1 MARLLYS
8 LIFYLA
14 TPFILLRLLWRAR
27 KQPEYLQ
34 HLGERWGFYSAQPSQ
49 PLIWVHAVSV
59 GETRAAQ
66 PLIEGLKA
74 QWPDHQILLTGMT
87 PTGRA
92 AGQEVYGA
100 QVIQV
105 YLPYD
110 TPGAV
115 KRFFDQFSPAFGVM
129 METEIWPNLIA
140 AARHR
145 NIPLILANARLSARS
160 AKGYGKIGALSRPA
174 FAALSATAAQTVQDA
189 QRLAQLGASPLEV
202 CGNIKFDVTPPA
214 EKLQLGQAWRKPLNG
229 RPTWLAASTREGE
242 EALVLNAWRQLA
254 MPEVLLILVP
264 RHPQR
269 FAEVAQMLASEG
281 INYRQRS
288 NSLPSTDTQVWLGD
302 SMGEMAAYFA
312 MADLAFIGGSLLPLG
327 GQNLIE
333 AAACGCPVL
342 IGPHTF
348 NFTQAT
354 EDAISAGAA
363 RRVLNAKALAEQV
376 RRLLDN
382 QPELI
387 AMRQA
392 ALRFAAEHRGATHKT
407 LDLIAR
413 ATGQAGR

>member
-14 TPFILLRLLWRAR
+14 TPLILLRLLWRAR
-27 KQPEYLQ
+27 KQPEYLH
-34 HLGERWGFYSAQPSQ
+34 HLGERWGFYSAQPKQ
-49 PLIWVHAVSV
+49 PLIWIHAVSV

-74 QWPDHQILLTGMT
+74 RWPDHQILLTGMT

-92 AGQEVYGA
+92 AGHEVYRA
-100 QVIQV
+100 QVIQA

-110 TPGAV
+110 TPAADN
-115 KRFFDQFSPAFGVM
+115 RFFDHFSPAFGVM

-140 AARHR
+140 AARR
-145 NIPLILANARLSARS
+145 RSIPLILANARLSARS
-160 AKGYGKIGALSRPA
+160 AKGYEKISALAKPA
-174 FAALSATAAQTVQDA
+174 FSALSATAAQTAQDA
-189 QRLAQLGASPLEV
+189 QRLSQLGASTLEV
-202 CGNIKFDVTPPA
+202 CGNIKFDVTPPD
-214 EKLQLGQAWRKPLNG
+214 EKLQLGQAWRQLLYG
-229 RPTWLAASTREGE
+229 RPIWLAASTREGE
-242 EALVLNAWRQLA
+242 EALVINAWRQLA

-269 FAEVAQMLASEG
+269 FAEVAQMLASAG
-281 INYRQRS
+281 IHYQQRS
-288 NSLPSTDTQVWLGD
+288 QGMPSTDTQVWLGD

-363 RRVLNAKALAEQV
+363 RRVRDTKDLAEQA
-376 RRLLDN
+376 RHLLEN
-382 QPELI
+382 QPELL

-392 ALRFAAEHRGATHKT
+392 ALGFAAEHRGATRKT
-407 LDLIAR
+407 LNLIAR
-413 ATGQAGR
+413 ATSQAAH